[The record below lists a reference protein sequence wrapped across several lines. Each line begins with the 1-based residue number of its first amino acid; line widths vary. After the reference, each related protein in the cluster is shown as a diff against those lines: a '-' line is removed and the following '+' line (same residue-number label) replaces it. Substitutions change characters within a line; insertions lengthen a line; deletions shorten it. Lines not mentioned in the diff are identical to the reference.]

1 MRPTVVRPRILIVD
15 EDPDVLSL
23 LRILLVLEGYQV
35 AVWAD
40 RDGLQAA
47 VETQR
52 PALVLIDPA
61 FRDGDVMA
69 VIGDLRRSDATR
81 RIPVAVW
88 SRDAAF
94 LRAHATELA
103 ALGITAGTKRSS
115 RVDVLARVRAGLA
128 PPAAAS

>member
-69 VIGDLRRSDATR
+69 VIGDLRRSDAT
-81 RIPVAVW
+81 VW